1 MIYQTNVQNINFKY
15 FVFFIHKN
23 DKCVDLSIYIFK
35 SSNLTEFS
43 HFCAA
48 HNKENSTLKI

>member
-1 MIYQTNVQNINFKY
+1 MIYQAYVL
-15 FVFFIHKN
+15 FIHKN
-23 DKCVDLSIYIFK
+23 DKCVDLSMYIFK

-48 HNKENSTLKI
+48 HNKENFTLKI